1 MPDWVEACKVD
12 DVDPEDVIPFT
23 HGGVDYAI
31 YRSPDDTFHAS
42 AGHCTHERE
51 LLCDG
56 LVMDGVIECPKHNGR
71 FDYRT
76 GRALGAPAIV
86 DLVTYPVEVRGD
98 AVFVQ
103 L

>member
-1 MPDWVEACKVD
+1 VPDWIKACTVD
-12 DVDPEDVIPFT
+12 DIDPDDVMPFT
-23 HGGVDYAI
+23 HDGLDYAL
-31 YRSPDDTFHAS
+31 YRSPDDTFHAT

-56 LVMDGVIECPKHNGR
+56 LVMDGVIECPNGR

-86 DLVTYPVEVRGD
+86 DLVSYPVEVRGD

-103 L
+103 I